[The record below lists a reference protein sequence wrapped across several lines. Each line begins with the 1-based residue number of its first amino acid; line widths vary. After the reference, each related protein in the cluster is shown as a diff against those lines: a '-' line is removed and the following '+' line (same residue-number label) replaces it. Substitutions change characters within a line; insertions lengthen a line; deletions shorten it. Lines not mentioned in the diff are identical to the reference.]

1 MGELREHA
9 RPLWGDLLKDIFVVA
24 HTESV
29 HHVEGLVGGWYD
41 TGLTELGRE
50 QARRTAGRL
59 ASLVAGR
66 EVGVFSS
73 DLKRAAETA
82 AIIGE
87 ALSVAPVLMPD
98 LREMSYGSAGGMPEA
113 WLRERQEFAPED
125 NRLDHRGG
133 IDDAE
138 TKREFG
144 TRIYRAMDEITA
156 RPCPVQV
163 VVTHGFAV
171 TFVVAAWVRMPLES
185 TGYINLASNAGGI
198 THLQEDDGRHN
209 RAVRFLNAREHL

>member
-1 MGELREHA
+1 M
-9 RPLWGDLLKDIFVVA
+9 KDIFVVA

-41 TGLTELGRE
+41 AGLTELGRE
-50 QARRTAGRL
+50 QALRTAGRV
-59 ASLVAGR
+59 ATLVAGR
-66 EVGVFSS
+66 DVELFSS
-73 DLKRAAETA
+73 DLKRASETA
-82 AIIGE
+82 GIIGE
-87 ALSVAPVLMPD
+87 ALSVAAVLMPD

-113 WLRERQEFAPED
+113 WLKEREEVAPDD

-133 IDDAE
+133 IADAE

-144 TRIYRAMDEITA
+144 TRIYRAMDEIAA

-163 VVTHGFAV
+163 VATHGFAV

-185 TGYINLASNAGGI
+185 TGYISLASNAGGI
-198 THLQEDDGRHN
+198 THLQEDDVRRN